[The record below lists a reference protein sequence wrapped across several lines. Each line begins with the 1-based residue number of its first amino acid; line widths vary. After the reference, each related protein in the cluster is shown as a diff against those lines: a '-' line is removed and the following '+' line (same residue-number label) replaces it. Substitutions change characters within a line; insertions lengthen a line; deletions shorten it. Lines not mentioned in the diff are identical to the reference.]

1 MTHNDFSRRELA
13 KTAGTALAASA
24 IYTGGATPARAANN
38 ATIPP
43 VAYSGRPRPGRH
55 TGLLSIGCLIFPRL
69 DQIDFTDPFE
79 VLARVPEVDIQIV
92 AKSLQPVKDVKGL
105 ILSPTM
111 AIASSSMFDVLVV
124 AGGLGQQAIMDD
136 PEIMT
141 LIRRHM
147 DAGKIV
153 FSDCT
158 GALLCGAAGILKGR
172 EATTHW
178 SAIDLLPY
186 HGAKPINSRVVVDGN
201 LITAAGVTA
210 GLDGALL
217 VASLLR
223 GEKIAEEAQL
233 NIQYAPNPVF
243 HSGEPTTAA
252 PDVIA
257 SFLAKYAPDGNARQV
272 EAVRFAKKLGVEV
285 LRSGPST

>member
-1 MTHNDFSRRELA
+1 MLA
-13 KTAGTALAASA
+13 IGAVSTIGTAPA
-24 IYTGGATPARAANN
+24 GAREGR
-38 ATIPP
+38 TIPP
-43 VAYSGRPRPGRH
+43 VAYSTRPRPGRH
-55 TGLLSIGCLIFPRL
+55 NGPVSIGCLIFPRL
-69 DQIDFTDPFE
+69 DQIDFTGPFE

-92 AKSLQPVKDVKGL
+92 AKTLEPVRDVKGL
-105 ILSPTM
+105 ILTPTM
-111 AIASSSMFDVLVV
+111 AIAAARMFDVLVV

-136 PEIMT
+136 PEIMG

-147 DAGKIV
+147 EAGKIV
-153 FSDCT
+153 FSVCT

-178 SAIDLLPY
+178 SAIDLLQY
-186 HGAKPINSRVVVDGN
+186 YGAKPINARVVVDGN
-201 LITAAGVTA
+201 LVTAAGVTA

-223 GEKIAEEAQL
+223 GEKVAEEAQL

-252 PDVIA
+252 PDVVA
-257 SFLAKYAPDGNARQV
+257 SFLAKYQPDKVARQA
-272 EAVRFAKKLGVEV
+272 EAVRFAEKLGVRV
-285 LRSGPST
+285 VSKTRSADHGS